1 MDFNDKTQ
9 RRMNRHCHTVCWVC
23 TPIDVGRSLIS
34 CLPMLVRS
42 TARLIFDSGESDLFT
57 EVCRTEHDL
66 EAFGSSSSGSR
77 LHSHQQ

>member
-1 MDFNDKTQ
+1 
-9 RRMNRHCHTVCWVC
+9 
-23 TPIDVGRSLIS
+23 
-34 CLPMLVRS
+34 MLVRS